1 MITIIL
7 KWLKSW
13 KIIKFWN
20 FFFVLLWLFLSL
32 TQPGSFH
39 PSRPSGHCP
48 CHWGHCL
55 QSWIW
60 WRTGPPPQLW
70 GCMSLTWFSL
80 RVWWGESSREE
91 GGVAKGFEFPES
103 SWNPWYLW
111 ISLPAWWMGP
121 LEAGRGEWM
130 QDPLGGVG
138 FLPSWQWSLDVFSS
152 SFLSS
157 FSCSSN
163 HTISMTTASWS
174 ENRFHRVWRRAGAKI
189 ARGLGHLSAIV
200 LLWTFNRLSRISVP

>member
-1 MITIIL
+1 MAIARMIQHKLNDYNHFQMITIIL

-103 SWNPWYLW
+103 SWALQNVSDIRKTPWATNQELMSNP
-111 ISLPAWWMGP
+111 
-121 LEAGRGEWM
+121 
-130 QDPLGGVG
+130 D
-138 FLPSWQWSLDVFSS
+138 
-152 SFLSS
+152 
-157 FSCSSN
+157 
-163 HTISMTTASWS
+163 
-174 ENRFHRVWRRAGAKI
+174 
-189 ARGLGHLSAIV
+189 IV
-200 LLWTFNRLSRISVP
+200 LT